1 MEKWKQIKVKH
12 HYVWEYYLKN
22 WAIDNK
28 IFWLTTKGNVAHDS
42 PKGMCRED
50 GFYKVSVLDEVD
62 VAYILE
68 WSKQSPESLQREH
81 RKTLEPFLLV
91 SRLVEQIRAS
101 KIGSDELM
109 ACEEA
114 LLFNTLENHYCGVES
129 GAKDA
134 LEGLTRGDLSVLEDK
149 NVSIGLYSYL
159 GHQVTRTK
167 AVKERFFDQ
176 SLRKMFPSEELD
188 EVIHLTEKNWWLICF
203 LLGENIGWSLYSSRH
218 EENLML
224 IKNTTDTPFIT
235 CDSPVVNI
243 HPNNDNRLKGES
255 PECLDILFP
264 ISPWHVLIIATS
276 MRWNFLKGGAG
287 LKDVSDLNGRI
298 AASARF
304 SIYGNTRSVIDE
316 NKKDVGAW

>member
-22 WAIDNK
+22 WAVDNK

-62 VAYILE
+62 IAYILE
-68 WSKQSPESLQREH
+68 WSKKSPELLQREH
-81 RKTLEPFLLV
+81 RKHLEPFLEV
-91 SRLVEQIRAS
+91 SMAIERIRAS
-101 KIGSDELM
+101 KIESDELKV
-109 ACEEA
+109 CEDA

-129 GAKDA
+129 GAKEA
-134 LEGLTRGDLSVLEDK
+134 LDGLARGDISVLEDK

-167 AVKERFFDQ
+167 ALKERFLEQ
-176 SLRKMFPSEELD
+176 SLKRIPPSTARD
-188 EVIHLTEKNWWLICF
+188 EAVRLAEKNWWFICF
-203 LLGENIGWSLYSSRH
+203 MLGDNIGWSMYSSRH
-218 EENLML
+218 EEKLML

-243 HPNNDNRLKGES
+243 HPNNDKLPKGEP
-255 PECLDILFP
+255 PEFLDMLFP
-264 ISPWHVLIIATS
+264 ISPCYVLIIATS
-276 MRWNFLKGGAG
+276 TRWDFLKDGAG
-287 LKDVSDLNGRI
+287 FKAVSELNARI
-298 AASARF
+298 AENARF
-304 SIYGNTRSVIDE
+304 SIYGNMRSVIDA
-316 NKKDVGAW
+316 NKKEVGAW